1 MKCANHLEKEAVGVC
16 NHCGKSICSDCLVQL
31 KGENYCKECIVAKMG
46 KEKKEERSPALAAIL
61 IFIIGGLGQI
71 YNGQIGKGIL
81 IFFTSWLIIPW
92 IIGIVD
98 AYKIAKKIN
107 QGEILMKSKPGCL
120 IAAVIALVIFFFGI
134 VFLALLAAIAIPNLL
149 RARLAANES
158 SIQARLKTF
167 STAIEAYRAANNGN
181 FPLNESSLTSAQV
194 FYLHQSYDNKTV
206 SGYTFVQDF
215 LPNGY
220 KIIAKPEKCGV
231 TGSKVFTL
239 ETGGVLNS
247 RDCKEESEAR

>member
-1 MKCANHLEKEAVGVC
+1 MKCANHLEKEAIGVC

-46 KEKKEERSPALAAIL
+46 QEKKVEHSPSLAAIL
-61 IFIIGGLGQI
+61 SFIMGGLGQV

-92 IIGIVD
+92 IIGIID
-98 AYKIAKKIN
+98 AYKTAKRIK
-107 QGEILMKSKPGCL
+107 QGQIILKSRPGCL
-120 IAAVIALVIFFFGI
+120 IAAIVVPVIFLFGI

-149 RARLAANES
+149 RARLMANES
-158 SIQARLKTF
+158 NAQATLKTF

-181 FPLNESSLTSAQV
+181 YPVNESCLTSAQV
-194 FYLHQSYDNKTV
+194 PYLHQSYDNKAV
-206 SGYTFVQDF
+206 SGYTFIEDF
-215 LPNGY
+215 IPNGY

-231 TGSKVFTL
+231 TGSKVFSL
-239 ETGGVLNS
+239 ETSGVLNS
-247 RDCKEESEAR
+247 RDCKEESGAR